1 MIAFSKF
8 VELHEE
14 MSSCLS
20 EIEQHLKSVLGYD
33 PKDNKGVLVDFGV
46 YNLKEFTIYYKE
58 TNTGHNL
65 KAIVGEKDYPTMMQ
79 ITSKDELLSFLK
91 ERQFYL

>member
-20 EIEQHLKSVLGYD
+20 EIEQHLKSILGYSAED
-33 PKDNKGVLVDFGV
+33 TEGVLVEFGV
-46 YNLKEFTIYYKE
+46 YNFKEFTIYYKNK
-58 TNTGHNL
+58 NTGQNL
-65 KAIVGEKDYPTMMQ
+65 KAKVGEKDYPTMMQ
-79 ITSKDELLSFLK
+79 IISKDELLSFLEDK
-91 ERQFYL
+91 VS

>member
-20 EIEQHLKSVLGYD
+20 EIEQRIESILGYD
-33 PKDNKGVLVDFGV
+33 SNSKEGVLVDFGV
-46 YNLKEFTIYYKE
+46 YNSKVFTIIFKDLSS
-58 TNTGHNL
+58 GCNL
-65 KAIVGEKDYPTMMQ
+65 KALVGEKDYPTMMQ

-91 ERQFYL
+91 DRQFYI

>member
-20 EIEQHLKSVLGYD
+20 EIEQHLKSVLGYNSQ
-33 PKDNKGVLVDFGV
+33 DNEGVLVEFGV
-46 YNLKEFTIYYKE
+46 YNFKEFTIIFKDPSS
-58 TNTGHNL
+58 GGNL
-65 KAIVGEKDYPTMMQ
+65 KAKVGEKDYPTMMQ
-79 ITSKDELLSFLK
+79 IFSKDELLSFLND
-91 ERQFYL
+91 R

>member
-20 EIEQHLKSVLGYD
+20 ELEQHIKSVLGYD
-33 PKDNKGVLVDFGV
+33 SNSKEGVLVDFGV
-46 YNLKEFTIYYKE
+46 YNSKVFTIIFKDLSS
-58 TNTGHNL
+58 GCNL
-65 KAIVGEKDYPTMMQ
+65 KALVGEKDYPTMMQ

-91 ERQFYL
+91 DRQFYI

>member
-20 EIEQHLKSVLGYD
+20 EVEQHLKLILGYNL
-33 PKDNKGVLVDFGV
+33 KDNEGVLVDFGV
-46 YNLKEFTIYYKE
+46 YNSKVFTIIYKDL
-58 TNTGHNL
+58 NSGCNL
-65 KAIVGEKDYPTMMQ
+65 KALVGEKDYSTMMQ
-79 ITSKDELLSFLK
+79 INSKDELLSFLK
-91 ERQFYL
+91 DRMFYI

>member
-20 EIEQHLKSVLGYD
+20 KIEQHLKSVLGYD
-33 PKDNKGVLVDFGV
+33 PKDNEGVLVDFGV
-46 YNLKEFTIYYKE
+46 YNSKVFTIIYKDF
-58 TNTGHNL
+58 NSGCNS
-65 KAIVGEKDYPTMMQ
+65 KALVGEKDYPTMMQ

>member
-20 EIEQHLKSVLGYD
+20 EIEQHLKSALGYD
-33 PKDNKGVLVDFGV
+33 PKDNEGVLVEFGV
-46 YNLKEFTIYYKE
+46 YNFKEFTIYYKNK
-58 TNTGHNL
+58 NTGQNL
-65 KAIVGEKDYPTMMQ
+65 KAKVGEKEYPTMMK
-79 ITSKDELLSFLK
+79 ITSKDELLSFL
-91 ERQFYL
+91 EARVFY

>member
-20 EIEQHLKSVLGYD
+20 EIEQHLKSTLGYD
-33 PKDNKGVLVDFGV
+33 PKDNEGVLVEFGV
-46 YNLKEFTIYYKE
+46 YNFKEFTIYYKNK
-58 TNTGHNL
+58 NTGQNL
-65 KAIVGEKDYPTMMQ
+65 KAKVGEKDYPTMVQ
-79 ITSKDELLSFLK
+79 ITSKDELLSFL
-91 ERQFYL
+91 EDRVS

>member
-20 EIEQHLKSVLGYD
+20 EIEQHLKSTLGYD
-33 PKDNKGVLVDFGV
+33 SKDNEGVLVEFGV
-46 YNLKEFTIYYKE
+46 YNFKEFTIYYKNK
-58 TNTGHNL
+58 NTGQNL
-65 KAIVGEKDYPTMMQ
+65 KAKVGERDYPTMMQ
-79 ITSKDELLSFLK
+79 ITSKDELLSFL
-91 ERQFYL
+91 EDRVS

>member
-20 EIEQHLKSVLGYD
+20 EIEQHLKSTLGYD
-33 PKDNKGVLVDFGV
+33 PKDNEGVLVEFGV
-46 YNLKEFTIYYKE
+46 YNFKEFTIYYKNK
-58 TNTGHNL
+58 NTGQNL
-65 KAIVGEKDYPTMMQ
+65 KAKVGEKEYPTMMK
-79 ITSKDELLSFLK
+79 ITSKDELLSFL
-91 ERQFYL
+91 EARVFY

>member
-20 EIEQHLKSVLGYD
+20 EIEQHLKSALGYD
-33 PKDNKGVLVDFGV
+33 PKDNEGVLVEFGV
-46 YNLKEFTIYYKE
+46 YNFKEFTIYYKNK
-58 TNTGHNL
+58 NTGQNL
-65 KAIVGEKDYPTMMQ
+65 KAKVGEKDYPTMMQ
-79 ITSKDELLSFLK
+79 ITSKDELLSFL
-91 ERQFYL
+91 EDRVFY

>member
-20 EIEQHLKSVLGYD
+20 EIEQHLNQFLGYSVED
-33 PKDNKGVLVDFGV
+33 TEGVLVEFGV
-46 YNLKEFTIYYKE
+46 YNFKEFTIYYKNK
-58 TNTGHNL
+58 NTGQNL
-65 KAIVGEKDYPTMMQ
+65 KAKVGEKDYPTMMQ
-79 ITSKDELLSFLK
+79 ITSKDELLSFL
-91 ERQFYL
+91 EDRVS

>member
-20 EIEQHLKSVLGYD
+20 EIEQHLKSTLGYD
-33 PKDNKGVLVDFGV
+33 PKDNEGVLVEFGV
-46 YNLKEFTIYYKE
+46 YNFKEFTIYYKNK
-58 TNTGHNL
+58 NTGQNL
-65 KAIVGEKDYPTMMQ
+65 KAKVGEKDYPTMMQ
-79 ITSKDELLSFLK
+79 ITSKDELLSFL
-91 ERQFYL
+91 EDRVS

>member
-20 EIEQHLKSVLGYD
+20 EIEQRIKSVLGYD
-33 PKDNKGVLVDFGV
+33 SNSKEGVLVDFGV
-46 YNLKEFTIYYKE
+46 YNSKVFTIIFKDLSS
-58 TNTGHNL
+58 GCNL
-65 KAIVGEKDYPTMMQ
+65 KALVGEKDYPTMMQ

-91 ERQFYL
+91 DRQFYI

>member
-20 EIEQHLKSVLGYD
+20 QIEQHLKTVLEYN
-33 PKDNKGVLVDFGV
+33 PKDNEGVIVDFGV
-46 YNLKEFTIYYKE
+46 YNFKKFNIIFKDPSS
-58 TNTGHNL
+58 GWNL
-65 KAIVGEKDYPTMMQ
+65 KAKVGEKDYPIMMQ
-79 ITSKDELLSFLK
+79 LSSKYELLSFLGS
-91 ERQFYL
+91 RLSY

>member
-20 EIEQHLKSVLGYD
+20 EIEQHLKSTLGYD
-33 PKDNKGVLVDFGV
+33 PKDNEGVLVEFGV
-46 YNLKEFTIYYKE
+46 YNFKEFTIYYKNK
-58 TNTGHNL
+58 NTGQNL
-65 KAIVGEKDYPTMMQ
+65 KAKVGEKDYPTMMQ
-79 ITSKDELLSFLK
+79 ITSKDELLSFL
-91 ERQFYL
+91 EDRV